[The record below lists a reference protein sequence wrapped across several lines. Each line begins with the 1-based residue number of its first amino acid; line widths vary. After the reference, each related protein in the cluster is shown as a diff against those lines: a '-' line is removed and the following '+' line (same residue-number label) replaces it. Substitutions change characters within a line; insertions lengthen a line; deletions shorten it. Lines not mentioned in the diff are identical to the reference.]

1 MLQIDHVYEFFYRTL
16 FKDFAVH
23 ALPNGGVFSGKTSNE
38 IKIDDQLVFNHVNTT
53 SKILFVD
60 QEPIATNLILPYIK
74 LYQHPSKEIYNSIN
88 DVLKVLIT
96 KQLSYLT
103 PSTPLPSV
111 EDIKRWHNDPDIFFK
126 DPVALVVS
134 EKSNLIN
141 QIASDNNL
149 KVLYYFFHGFA
160 SLDWFRGFYSLNY
173 NKTVQTNYQF
183 DFVSFNR
190 LIINDRSYRCYFISL
205 LVEKKLINKGQISFG
220 SVDDQ
225 NTWNNE
231 VICANTKL
239 SKNAIT
245 HINKHLPLLNK
256 SLIIDSEDIKGCA
269 SADIPRCIDNSF
281 WHIVTETVFYYNKLH
296 LTEKIFKPIVMKQ
309 PFMLIAAP
317 GNLAYLKSY
326 GFKTFD
332 SIIDESYDTI
342 PNPDSRLEAVVDQ
355 LSWYCNLP
363 SSKKL
368 DVIKAIEPIVEYN
381 FHWFFNEF
389 KHIIALELIDN
400 TKSLFINL
408 NFNDDTID
416 YANISKT
423 LIN

>member
-1 MLQIDHVYEFFYRTL
+1 MLQINHVYEFFYRTL

-23 ALPNGGVFSGKTSNE
+23 ALPNGGIFTEKTSDE
-38 IKIDDQLVFNHVNTT
+38 IMFTDQLVFNSLHTT

-60 QEPIATNLILPYIK
+60 QEPIIKKFIVPHINLFKYPDKSIPIDTLIADFCSNQLPYGLNLSLK
-74 LYQHPSKEIYNSIN
+74 TEEIPYYVTFIH
-88 DVLKVLIT
+88 LI
-96 KQLSYLT
+96 Y
-103 PSTPLPSV
+103 
-111 EDIKRWHNDPDIFFK
+111 K
-126 DPVALVVS
+126 DAVALVVS

-141 QIASDNNL
+141 QLATEYNL
-149 KVLYYFFHGFA
+149 NILYYFFHGFA
-160 SLDWFRGFYSLNY
+160 ALDWFRGFYALNY
-173 NKTVQTNYQF
+173 NKTVQIDYQF
-183 DFVSFNR
+183 DFVTFNR
-190 LIINDRSYRCYFISL
+190 LVVNDRSYRCYFISL
-205 LVEKKLINKGQISFG
+205 LVEKKLINDGQISF
-220 SVDDQ
+220 SLTDS
-225 NTWNNE
+225 NNSWKHE

-239 SKNAIT
+239 SDKAIT

-256 SLIIDSEDIKGCA
+256 SLIIDSEDTNGYA
-269 SADIPRCIDNSF
+269 SADIPRCINNSF
-281 WHIVTETVFYYNKLH
+281 WHIVTETVFYYDKLH
-296 LTEKIFKPIVMKQ
+296 LPEKIFKPIVMKQ